1 MTELERLRV
10 DRWLWCARFYK
21 TRALA
26 SKEVNGGKVHVN
38 GQRVKSSCMLK
49 VGDQLKIT
57 KGIYELIIDVLRL
70 LEKRGSAKVAVLM
83 YCETDESI
91 ATRDRINELNKI
103 SRQHLEAPKRK
114 PDKRQRRELLKVR
127 NKD

>member
-1 MTELERLRV
+1 MALLEKLRV

-26 SKEVNGGKVHVN
+26 SKEVNGGKIHVN
-38 GQRVKSSCMLK
+38 GNRVKSSFMLK

-57 KGIYELIIDVLRL
+57 KGLYEHVVNVLQI
-70 LEKRGSAKVAVLM
+70 EGKRGSAKIAVLM
-83 YCETDESI
+83 YEETGESI
-91 ATRDRINELNKI
+91 AERERINELNKL
-103 SRQHLEAPKRK
+103 SRQHLESPKRR
-114 PDKRQRRELLKVR
+114 PDKRQRRELMKVR

>member
-1 MTELERLRV
+1 MASLDKLRV
-10 DRWLWCARFYK
+10 DRWLWCARFFK

-38 GQRVKSSCMLK
+38 GRRVKSSFMLK

-57 KGIYELIIDVLRL
+57 KGIHEIIVDVL
-70 LEKRGSAKVAVLM
+70 EIEGKRGSAKVAVLM
-83 YCETDESI
+83 YVETEDSIES
-91 ATRDRINELNKI
+91 RERINELNKI
-103 SRQHLEAPKRK
+103 SRQHLESPKRK
-114 PDKRQRRELLKVR
+114 PDKRQRRELMKIR

>member
-1 MTELERLRV
+1 MALLEKLRV

-38 GQRVKSSCMLK
+38 GNRVKSSFMLK

-57 KGIYELIIDVLRL
+57 KGLHELVVDVLL
-70 LEKRGSAKVAVLM
+70 LEGKRGSAKVAVLM
-83 YCETDESI
+83 YEESAESI
-91 ATRDRINELNKI
+91 AERERISELNKI
-103 SRQHLEAPKRK
+103 SRQHMESPKRK
-114 PDKRQRRELLKVR
+114 PDKRQRRELMKVR

>member
-1 MTELERLRV
+1 MASLDKLRV
-10 DRWLWCARFYK
+10 DRWLWCARFFK

-38 GQRVKSSCMLK
+38 GNRVKSSFMLK

-57 KGIYELIIDVLRL
+57 KGLHELVVDVFL
-70 LEKRGSAKVAVLM
+70 LEGKRGSAKVAVLM
-83 YCETDESI
+83 YTETADSI
-91 ATRDRINELNKI
+91 ERRERLNELNKI
-103 SRQHLEAPKRK
+103 SRQHLESPKRK
-114 PDKRQRRELLKVR
+114 PDKRQRRELMKIR

>member
-1 MTELERLRV
+1 MALLEKLRV

-26 SKEVNGGKVHVN
+26 SKEVNGGKIHVN
-38 GQRVKSSCMLK
+38 GNRVKSSYMLK

-57 KGIYELIIDVLRL
+57 RGLYEHVVSVLRI
-70 LEKRGSAKVAVLM
+70 EGKRGSAKIAVLM
-83 YCETDESI
+83 YAETPESI
-91 ATRDRINELNKI
+91 EERERISELNKV
-103 SRQHLEAPKRK
+103 SQQHLESPKHR
-114 PDKRQRRELLKVR
+114 PDKRQRRELMKVR

>member
-1 MTELERLRV
+1 MTELEKLRV

-26 SKEVNGGKVHVN
+26 SKEVNGGKIHVN
-38 GQRVKSSCMLK
+38 GHRVKSSFMLK

-57 KGIYELIIDVLRL
+57 KGIYELIIDVLL
-70 LEKRGSAKVAVLM
+70 LQGKRGAAKVAVLM
-83 YCETDESI
+83 YSETEESI

-103 SRQHLEAPKRK
+103 SGQHLESPKRK
-114 PDKRQRRELLKVR
+114 PDKRQRRELIKVR
-127 NKD
+127 HKD